1 MDLKQKYENLQQL
14 LRSYGSVAVAFS
26 GGVDSTFLLRA
37 AHDVLGD
44 KAIAV
49 TARSGN
55 FPGREM
61 KEADE
66 FCRENGIL
74 QKVVSIHEM
83 EIEGFREN
91 PVNRCYLCKREIFR
105 NLIDEAQRAGMA
117 YVAEGSNVDDTGDFR
132 PGLKAIAELKVKSP
146 LKEAGLTKADI
157 RRLSRDL
164 GLATWEKPSF
174 ACLATRFAYGEE
186 ITPEKLRM
194 VDQGEQL
201 LFDLGLKQFRVRIH
215 GRQARIEVPP
225 EDIPRFLEEE
235 LRLRVVSE
243 FHSFG
248 FAYVSLDLQGYRT
261 GSMNETLTEEEKD
274 EALRG

>member
-117 YVAEGSNVDDTGDFR
+117 CVAEGSNVDDTGDFR

-243 FHSFG
+243 FQSFG